1 MKFATTLLATSL
13 LAAVPA
19 LAQTTNSQPAPAS
32 SPPAASVPAPTA
44 AAPAPSSAA
53 PATSAPSAA
62 AATAPKSTTH
72 HKRTAAS
79 AIPPGQTIEALVE
92 KRINDLHR
100 QLHITSTESSQWDQF
115 VQVMRDNAKEIDQA
129 YADRSQKIGNMSA
142 VDSMQS
148 YAQIEQLRAQQMQ
161 KLVPAFQTLYASL
174 SDQQKQQA
182 DALFRNQAAKAQ
194 AHRQAAAARHATK

>member
-62 AATAPKSTTH
+62 ATAPKNTTH
-72 HKRTAAS
+72 HKRAAAS

>member
-1 MKFATTLLATSL
+1 MKFVTTLLATSL

-19 LAQTTNSQPAPAS
+19 WAQTTS
-32 SPPAASVPAPTA
+32 SPPAAAPGNPAASA
-44 AAPAPSSAA
+44 AAPAAATPAPSTAA

-62 AATAPKSTTH
+62 ATAPKSTRN
-72 HKRTAAS
+72 HKATAAS
-79 AIPPGQTIEALVE
+79 AIPPGETMQALVE

-100 QLHITSTESSQWDQF
+100 QLHITSTEGSQWDQF
-115 VQVMRDNAKEIDQA
+115 AQVMRDNAKEIDQA
-129 YADRSQKIGNMSA
+129 YGDRAQKIGTMSA

-182 DALFRNQAAKAQ
+182 DALFRNEAVKHQ
-194 AHRQAAAARHATK
+194 AHRQAAAAKHATK

>member
-13 LAAVPA
+13 LAVAPA
-19 LAQTTNSQPAPAS
+19 WAQTTGT
-32 SPPAASVPAPTA
+32 PP
-44 AAPAPSSAA
+44 A
-53 PATSAPSAA
+53 PATSAPPAATPMPSAA
-62 AATAPKSTTH
+62 PPTATVPSTAATMPKSATH
-72 HKRTAAS
+72 HGHTDAS
-79 AIPPGQTIEALVE
+79 AIPPGQTMEALVE

-100 QLHITSTESSQWDQF
+100 QLHIGSTETSQWDQF
-115 VQVMRDNAKEIDQA
+115 AQVMRDNAKEIDQA
-129 YADRSQKIGNMSA
+129 YSDRAQKIDNMSA

-182 DALFRNQAAKAQ
+182 DSLFRNQAVKAQ
-194 AHRQAAAARHATK
+194 AHRQAAAAKHAAK